1 MRRNECWFMAGEK
14 LIRFYRTKLSNYNLI
29 YGFMTQRIWLFC
41 LLMIL
46 LLALPTAFGL
56 AFGASGLWI
65 GLIGYAVLFL
75 LFYYL
80 LIVRRARRE
89 LWKRYH
95 IRDFKKLHMLKLCLL
110 RNYLARNGFASPEE
124 LGTLQKVLEED
135 DAFLTKTFTIKNM
148 AALLVILIFAALGAV
163 FILEASPEGHRI
175 FLAGMMALFVLF
187 LAAALRIIGYVV
199 SHFFGADKRLTRAL
213 VRDMQELSASYIME
227 QNTAYQPYREMEL
240 VIANNDI
247 LKEIIDGK
255 AIF

>member
-29 YGFMTQRIWLFC
+29 YGFMTQRIWAFC

-56 AFGASGLWI
+56 AFGVGGLWT

-80 LIVRRARRE
+80 LIAKKAQKE

-95 IRDFKKLHMLKLCLL
+95 IRDLKKLHMLKLCLL
-110 RNYLARNGFASPEE
+110 RNYLARNGFTSPEE
-124 LGTLQKVLEED
+124 LGMLQKVLEED
-135 DAFLTKTFTIKNM
+135 DSFLKKNFTIKNM
-148 AALLVILIFAALGAV
+148 AILLVVLIFAALGAV

-175 FLAGMMALFVLF
+175 FLVVMLALFVLF
-187 LAAALRIIGYVV
+187 LAAVLRIIGYVI
-199 SHFFGADKRLTRAL
+199 SHFSDANKRSARAL
-213 VRDMQELSASYIME
+213 IRDMQELSASYIME
-227 QNTAYQPYREMEL
+227 QNTDYQPYREMEL